1 MLACKVFFLN
11 LANVNYE
18 EVDRIGRIPNDWTD
32 CENDSEAIALFTDI
46 KEGGN
51 ADGKTDDGS

>member
-1 MLACKVFFLN
+1 MS
-11 LANVNYE
+11 NYE
-18 EVDRIGRIPNDWTD
+18 EVDRIGRIPNAWSD
-32 CENDSEAIALFTDI
+32 CENVSEAIALFIDS

>member
-1 MLACKVFFLN
+1 MS
-11 LANVNYE
+11 NYE
-18 EVDRIGRIPNDWTD
+18 EVDRIGRIPNAWTD
-32 CENDSEAIALFTDI
+32 CENVSEAIALFIDS